1 MLGPKTGR
9 FMPTGHSHSALLV
22 MGLQRECEI
31 ARGRVSFTTARMACE
46 KAQTALI
53 CQQVHMKLRSLFYH
67 VVSSVKIRYRHW
79 PTLYH
84 VDSIRPGSICMHLR
98 PEAPRALSLWALQF
112 PVTAIWSVVLGFLGF
127 CVHVERY
134 RKLASQCCVMPTR
147 NDFSFRTALMVLWFN
162 WQDNAHNTCEC
173 TQKLWTVFVR
183 WHCIEVESLLKKSLL
198 EGITTR
204 RHTHVGGEVIKFLCK
219 HKFDIVVTVPWPL

>member
-22 MGLQRECEI
+22 TGLQRECEI

-53 CQQVHMKLRSLFYH
+53 CQQVHIETEKPFFFYH
-67 VVSSVKIRYRHW
+67 VVSIVKIRYRHW

-84 VDSIRPGSICMHLR
+84 VVSIRSGSICMHLR

-134 RKLASQCCVMPTR
+134 RKFASLCCVMPTR
-147 NDFSFRTALMVLWFN
+147 NDFSFRTACSIGKTMRTIPA
-162 WQDNAHNTCEC
+162 NAHKSYY
-173 TQKLWTVFVR
+173 KL
-183 WHCIEVESLLKKSLL
+183 
-198 EGITTR
+198 
-204 RHTHVGGEVIKFLCK
+204 LCV
-219 HKFDIVVTVPWPL
+219 DIVLR